1 MKEYLHRF
9 SWKGKYVYVLAW
21 LLPAAVFLL
30 VMLHGRILPF
40 GNYSM
45 LRGDGFTQIY
55 AFLCELHQKIHD
67 GDSLFFSWNMGL
79 GTNFYANWAY
89 YLASPT
95 NWLLMLLPMEYL
107 EVGCIALL
115 LGKLALC
122 SVTMT
127 FYLMHTYTI
136 NVELFRR
143 QLALLG
149 GISYGL
155 CNGVLCYS
163 FLCNWVDAYWLLP
176 LVLWALEKLLRFGE
190 WKPYYLTLL
199 LVIISNFYIA
209 YSVCL
214 FTVLWFCVQADWKK
228 LKRQFMTFTGTSL
241 LSALSAGIVLV
252 PVINTLAVKTNYVN
266 TEKNIWKVDSIWN
279 LLNGLLP
286 FGALDMGGQETATYN
301 IYCGCMIAMAASFWL
316 IFSKEPACKRLKF
329 TVLLLFMGFSLSAH
343 FMSLLWHGGMFPRGF
358 NNRYSFAFSFLL
370 IYLGCRGI
378 LALTDTTYMRIILWS
393 LLSIGI
399 FIGIILCSASL
410 QMPVAYVSAMMIG
423 AVFMILSVL
432 LKRKSISKR
441 VYVWIILAVGLL
453 ESLCSAYHSYNLPYE
468 MTRNHPIYAA
478 LKALYEK
485 QEDSD
490 NRQAL
495 SSLDYRNAGTLF
507 NKKIVSIFSTLTP
520 ETVVAFYEKL
530 GLLYMESGSVYAYR
544 GSTPYTDLLMNVD
557 YALTADT
564 SLYGGARRKSE
575 SYDDGASGI
584 AESVDY
590 EEAYHTM
597 ISENS
602 VGYGFMVE
610 DNLSEVCLDDENA
623 FHIQNTFFKAM
634 GDEGTLFEDVPL
646 QNMEHSEGLLKVFNI
661 ENNEISYANTCAVSE
676 DGKPITL
683 SDDRT
688 HIEKEYTIVKNGSL
702 DVSFEVCED
711 MDLYLFLRDRESSA
725 FYVFLDEELINQGV
739 PRQYSG
745 MIHVGEVKKSQVIHI
760 QAINNS
766 SKLMSSLYIYAA
778 AFHQEVFDEFK
789 NRLAEEAFVL
799 EEMNGSGIAGS
810 ITAKQDGLCY
820 MSVPDDGGFTAYV
833 DGQRTEH
840 KLLADCMVCIPL
852 AAGEHRIELRY
863 CPPGFWPGLVLSLLG
878 ICIALVIFVADSK
891 KNHIDKRR

>member
-9 SWKGKYVYVLAW
+9 SWKEKYVYVLAL
-21 LLPAAVFLL
+21 LLPAVVFLL
-30 VMLHGRILPF
+30 LMLHERILPF

-45 LRGDGFTQIY
+45 LRGDGFTQLY
-55 AFLCELHQKIHD
+55 AFLCEMHQKVHD

-107 EVGCIALL
+107 EVGCIAVL
-115 LGKLALC
+115 LGKLVLC

-127 FYLMHTYTI
+127 FYFMHTYTI
-136 NVELFRR
+136 NVNPFRR
-143 QLALLG
+143 QLALLA
-149 GISYGL
+149 GISYGV

-163 FLCNWVDAYWLLP
+163 FLCNWLDAYWLLP

-199 LVIISNFYIA
+199 LIIISNFYIA

-214 FTVLWFCVQADWKK
+214 FTALWFFVQADWKK
-228 LKRQFMTFTGTSL
+228 LKWQFMTFTGTSL

-252 PVINTLAVKTNYVN
+252 PVINALAVKTNYVN

-279 LLNGLLP
+279 LLNALLP

-301 IYCGCMIAMAASFWL
+301 IYCGCMIAMAALFWL
-316 IFSKEPACKRLKF
+316 AFGREPACKRLKF
-329 TVLLLFMGFSLSAH
+329 TILLLFMGFSLSAH
-343 FMSLLWHGGMFPRGF
+343 FMSLLWHGGMFPRRF

-370 IYLGCRGI
+370 IYLGCQGI
-378 LALTDTTYMRIILWS
+378 RALIDTTYMRIILWS
-393 LLSIGI
+393 LLGIGI

-423 AVFMILSVL
+423 AVFIILSVL
-432 LKRKSISKR
+432 LKRKSISKK
-441 VYVWIILAVGLL
+441 VYVWIILAIGLF

-468 MTRNHPIYAA
+468 LTRNHPAYAA
-478 LKALYEK
+478 LKAFYEK

-495 SSLDYRNAGTLF
+495 SSLDYRNAGTMF
-507 NKKIVSIFSTLTP
+507 NRKIVTLFSTLTP
-520 ETVVAFYEKL
+520 ENVVALYEKL

-564 SLYGGARRKSE
+564 SLYGGAKRKSE

-584 AESVDY
+584 EENIDNE
-590 EEAYHTM
+590 EEAYHAM

-634 GDEGTLFEDVPL
+634 GGKGILFEDVPL
-646 QNMEHSEGLLKVFNI
+646 QNMEKEDTVV
-661 ENNEISYANTCAVSE
+661 EN
-676 DGKPITL
+676 G
-683 SDDRT
+683 R
-688 HIEKEYTIVKNGSL
+688 L
-702 DVSFEVCED
+702 DVSFEICKD

-725 FYVFLDEELINQGV
+725 FYVFLDEKQINQGI

-766 SKLMSSLYIYAA
+766 SKDMNSLYIYAA

-789 NRLAEEAFVL
+789 NCVAEEAFVL
-799 EEMNGSGIAGS
+799 EEMNGSGIVGS
-810 ITAKQDGLCY
+810 ITAKKDGICY

-840 KLLADCMVCIPL
+840 KLLADCMVCISV
-852 AAGEHRIELRY
+852 AEGEHLIELRY

-878 ICIALVIFVADSK
+878 ICIALVFFVADSRK
-891 KNHIDKRR
+891 KSHC